1 LDLGLRGKSVL
12 VTGGSRGI
20 GRAAAE
26 AFAAAGCALH
36 LAARSADDLQ
46 GAADELRSSYQVSV
60 TTHPGDLRNLG
71 GVMTLAK
78 ACHDVDILVNNAGAT
93 PTGPIENVTDADW
106 REGLDLKVIATVNL
120 TRELYIAMRA
130 RRSGVIVNVIG
141 NCGERPDPEI
151 IIGTIAN
158 TGLMG
163 FTRALGSVS
172 PDYGVRVL
180 GVNPGPT
187 ATERLVH
194 LMQRKAEDRTGDPEN
209 WRELVKPLPFGR
221 AAEPKE
227 VAGRRAE
234 GGRGYDCV
242 CGIRPREFRVR
253 HDPDC
258 RWRRRLARQA
268 VLSGAHGRNAQGGSR
283 YRRHAYRPRDDRRGT
298 RRDHGA

>member
-1 LDLGLRGKSVL
+1 MDLGLRGKSVL

-36 LAARSADDLQ
+36 LAARSAEDLQ
-46 GAADELRSSYQVSV
+46 RAADELRSSYQVSV
-60 TTHPGDLRNLG
+60 TTHPGDLRKLAG
-71 GVMTLAK
+71 AMTLAK
-78 ACHDVDILVNNAGAT
+78 ACRDVDILVNNAGAT

-120 TRELYIAMRA
+120 TRELYMAMCA

-158 TGLMG
+158 AGLMG

-172 PDYGVRVL
+172 PDHGVRVL

-187 ATERLVH
+187 ATERLVSARAG
-194 LMQRKAEDRTGDPEN
+194 MENAATGTVERRESRTVRIASIDQR
-209 WRELVKPLPFGR
+209 
-221 AAEPKE
+221 
-227 VAGRRAE
+227 RRAMA
-234 GGRGYDCV
+234 
-242 CGIRPREFRVR
+242 GI
-253 HDPDC
+253 
-258 RWRRRLARQA
+258 
-268 VLSGAHGRNAQGGSR
+268 LSGANWLPAG
-283 YRRHAYRPRDDRRGT
+283 PTEKRRGAVT
-298 RRDHGA
+298 WRRSRRAAPALWGSAGCRAR

>member
-26 AFAAAGCALH
+26 AFGAAGCVLH
-36 LAARSADDLQ
+36 LAGRSPEALMR
-46 GAADELRSSYQVSV
+46 AADEIRSTHQVSV
-60 TTHPGDLRNLG
+60 TTHPGDISRLSE
-71 GVMTLAK
+71 VMALAG
-78 ACHDVDILVNNAGAT
+78 ACRDVDILVNNAGAT
-93 PTGPIENVTDADW
+93 PAGPIESVTDAEW

-120 TRELYIAMRA
+120 TREIYMTMCA

-141 NCGERPDPEI
+141 NCSERPDPEI

-172 PDYGVRVL
+172 PDHGVRVL

-187 ATERLVH
+187 ATERLVQ
-194 LMQRKAEDRTGDPEN
+194 LMQRRAEDRTGDPAN

-227 VAGRRAE
+227 VADMIVFAASDRASFVSGTVLTVDGGVAWRGRL
-234 GGRGYDCV
+234 
-242 CGIRPREFRVR
+242 F
-253 HDPDC
+253 
-258 RWRRRLARQA
+258 
-268 VLSGAHGRNAQGGSR
+268 
-283 YRRHAYRPRDDRRGT
+283 
-298 RRDHGA
+298 

>member
-1 LDLGLRGKSVL
+1 ML

-26 AFAAAGCALH
+26 AFGAAGCSLH
-36 LAARSADDLQ
+36 LAARSSEDLD
-46 GAADELRSSYQVSV
+46 GARPMTLRSTSPSV
-60 TTHPGDLRNLG
+60 RSTTYPGDFSQLSEP
-71 GVMTLAK
+71 VALAA
-78 ACHDVDILVNNAGAT
+78 ACRDVDILVNNAGAT
-93 PTGPIENVTDADW
+93 PTGPIERVTDADW

-120 TRELYIAMRA
+120 TREIYLAMCA
-130 RRSGVIVNVIG
+130 RRSGVIINVIG

-158 TGLMG
+158 TGMMG

-172 PDYGVRVL
+172 PDHGVRVV

-209 WRELVKPLPFGR
+209 WRDLVKPLPFGR

-227 VAGRRAE
+227 IADMIVFAASDRASFVSGTILTVDGGVASRGRL
-234 GGRGYDCV
+234 
-242 CGIRPREFRVR
+242 F
-253 HDPDC
+253 
-258 RWRRRLARQA
+258 
-268 VLSGAHGRNAQGGSR
+268 
-283 YRRHAYRPRDDRRGT
+283 
-298 RRDHGA
+298 